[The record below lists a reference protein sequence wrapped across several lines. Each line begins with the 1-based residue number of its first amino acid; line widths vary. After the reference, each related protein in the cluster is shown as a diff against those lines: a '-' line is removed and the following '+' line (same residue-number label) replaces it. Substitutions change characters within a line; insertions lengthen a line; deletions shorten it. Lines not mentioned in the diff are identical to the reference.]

1 MTGKLLARGQDWIT
15 RPERGALPLIKLGV
29 WIALR
34 LGRPVTRLFLY
45 PICLYFLASSA
56 PATRSSRQYLA
67 RVLGRRPRLADIF
80 RHYLTF
86 ASCVLD
92 RVFLLNEQSEQFDIH
107 IHGEEALRDIERR
120 GGGCILFGA
129 HFGSFEVARA
139 VGRRRRDLSI
149 SLLMYEENARKIRAA
164 LAAVNPKLAT
174 EVIGLGR
181 LDSLIAVAERLQR
194 GHFVGVLADRNVDGK
209 DLVRYPF
216 LGAPAA
222 FPQGPFRVAML
233 LQRPVV
239 MMIGVYRGGRTYDVF
254 FETLVEAS
262 GSRPQDSA
270 VWLDETMRLYVEKL
284 EYHCRD
290 APFNWFNFYD
300 FWR

>member
-1 MTGKLLARGQDWIT
+1 M
-15 RPERGALPLIKLGV
+15 
-29 WIALR
+29 
-34 LGRPVTRLFLY
+34 
-45 PICLYFLASSA
+45 
-56 PATRSSRQYLA
+56 
-67 RVLGRRPRLADIF
+67 
-80 RHYLTF
+80 
-86 ASCVLD
+86 LD
-92 RVFLLNEQSEQFDIH
+92 RVFLLNEQSEQFNIRV
-107 IHGEEALRDIERR
+107 HGEEVVRDIERR

-129 HFGSFEVARA
+129 HFGSFEVVRA
-139 VGRRRRDLSI
+139 VGRRRRDLPI

-164 LAAVNPKLAT
+164 LAAINPKLET

-239 MMIGVYRGGRTYDVF
+239 TMIGIYRGGRTYDVF

-262 GSRPQDSA
+262 GSRAQDSA
-270 VWLDETMRLYVEKL
+270 AWLDGTMRRYVERL
-284 EYHCRD
+284 EHYCRE

>member
-1 MTGKLLARGQDWIT
+1 MTEDLLVQEWAT
-15 RPERGALPLIKLGV
+15 RPERGMLPLIRFGV

-34 LGRPVTRLFLY
+34 LGRRAARGFLY
-45 PICLYFLASSA
+45 PVCFYFLISSM
-56 PATRSSRQYLA
+56 ATSRSSRRYLA
-67 RVLGRRPRLADIF
+67 RVLARRPRFGDIF

-92 RVFLLNEQSEQFDIH
+92 RVFLLNEQSDRFDIRV
-107 IHGEEALRDIERR
+107 HGEDILRDIEKR
-120 GGGCILFGA
+120 GGGCILLGA

-139 VGRRRRDLSI
+139 VGRQRRNLPI
-149 SLLMYEENARKIRAA
+149 SLLMYEENAKKIRAA
-164 LAAVNPKLAT
+164 LAAINPKLET

-181 LDSLIAVAERLQR
+181 LDSLIVVAERLR
-194 GHFVGVLADRNVDGK
+194 AGHFVGVLADRNIDGK
-209 DLVRYPF
+209 DVVRYPF

-239 MMIGVYRGGRTYDVF
+239 MMVGVYRGGRTYDVH
-254 FETLVEAS
+254 FETLAEAT
-262 GSRPQDSA
+262 GVRPRDGA
-270 VWLDETMRLYVEKL
+270 AWLDETMSRYVARLEHY
-284 EYHCRD
+284 CRA